1 MVSNM
6 TLEEAKVLVTG
17 GAGFIGSEVVKQ
29 LCAKNNYVT
38 ILDNF
43 SSGKE
48 EYIVKNNKIKIVKG
62 DICDAKQV
70 SEIMKDQE
78 YVIHLAAL
86 PFIPDCYQHP
96 QEFFNIN
103 TTGTL
108 NLAWSAIQSEVV
120 ERFVYIS
127 TSEVYGTARYIPMDE
142 EHPIR
147 PHSTYAVSKLAAD
160 RAIFTMH
167 KEQDLP
173 AVIIRPFNS
182 YGPNITQPYIIPE
195 IILQLRNGAKF
206 LQLGNIESSRDFTYV
221 SDTARGMILAL
232 TSKRAIGETIN
243 LGSGMDIKIKDLAL
257 LIAKLMGRDIEIKID
272 KTRFRP
278 FDVNRLYSANE
289 KAIDLLDWKPQV
301 SIEEGLARTIEWAET
316 SALRFKDPFKG
327 WTSGFKSDNYR
338 ARGGQ
343 G

>member
-6 TLEEAKVLVTG
+6 KLEEAKVLVTG

-108 NLAWSAIQSEVV
+108 NLAWSAIQSEII

-127 TSEVYGTARYIPMDE
+127 TSEVY
-142 EHPIR
+142 
-147 PHSTYAVSKLAAD
+147 
-160 RAIFTMH
+160 
-167 KEQDLP
+167 
-173 AVIIRPFNS
+173 
-182 YGPNITQPYIIPE
+182 
-195 IILQLRNGAKF
+195 
-206 LQLGNIESSRDFTYV
+206 
-221 SDTARGMILAL
+221 
-232 TSKRAIGETIN
+232 
-243 LGSGMDIKIKDLAL
+243 
-257 LIAKLMGRDIEIKID
+257 
-272 KTRFRP
+272 
-278 FDVNRLYSANE
+278 
-289 KAIDLLDWKPQV
+289 
-301 SIEEGLARTIEWAET
+301 
-316 SALRFKDPFKG
+316 
-327 WTSGFKSDNYR
+327 
-338 ARGGQ
+338 
-343 G
+343 